1 MKSKLKPMYLSINTE
16 HIDSIGSPSMAAQP
30 SWSLLPRQ
38 AYPNKGWTHHKFL
51 VCLTWPQK
59 RQGGWIVIEG
69 HCFNRELLEDWG
81 TQLGSPPPGDLSQ
94 QRFDAATKLFCLQN
108 LMLYNLSLIQSISF
122 LPVPLSATLQVNAT
136 LKSVQTQESNTV
148 GFVQGKTLSSVMNM
162 EM

>member
-1 MKSKLKPMYLSINTE
+1 MNILFQQGVHWGQFSPVGPSPPVRLIPTKVE
-16 HIDSIGSPSMAAQP
+16 HIISFLYVWPGPKRDEVDEANWIGQH
-30 SWSLLPRQ
+30 LI
-38 AYPNKGWTHHKFL
+38 
-51 VCLTWPQK
+51 
-59 RQGGWIVIEG
+59 WIVIER
-69 HCFNRELLEDWG
+69 HCFKRELLEDWG

-108 LMLYNLSLIQSISF
+108 LMLYNLSLTQSISI
-122 LPVPLSATLQVNAT
+122 LPAPLSATLQVNAT